1 MIEKMKS
8 SLLGIGLTA
17 QQSEVYLLLVKLG
30 KSTVAELVKNSG
42 VGRVSCYDVLQRLEQ
57 KGLVSFVNEE
67 GSRSYRAAS
76 ADQLLCLVR
85 EKEAKVAKERKLVE
99 KLLPK
104 LEQMQKLSV
113 ESEDAFVFRGVQAQR
128 GFFEK
133 ILSEI
138 KSGEEIFVL
147 GGTGK
152 ALLSLPIYFPQWHRK
167 RVEKKASVRVLFNH
181 DLKDKSFVRMPSSS
195 VLFLKKELSSPT
207 TIFIFGSFVATLHW
221 GENPVT
227 FLIKSKE

>member
-17 QQSEVYLLLVKLG
+17 QQSELYLLLVKLG

-113 ESEDAFVFRGVQAQR
+113 ESEDAFV
-128 GFFEK
+128 
-133 ILSEI
+133 I
-138 KSGEEIFVL
+138 K
-147 GGTGK
+147 
-152 ALLSLPIYFPQWHRK
+152 
-167 RVEKKASVRVLFNH
+167 
-181 DLKDKSFVRMPSSS
+181 
-195 VLFLKKELSSPT
+195 
-207 TIFIFGSFVATLHW
+207 
-221 GENPVT
+221 
-227 FLIKSKE
+227 